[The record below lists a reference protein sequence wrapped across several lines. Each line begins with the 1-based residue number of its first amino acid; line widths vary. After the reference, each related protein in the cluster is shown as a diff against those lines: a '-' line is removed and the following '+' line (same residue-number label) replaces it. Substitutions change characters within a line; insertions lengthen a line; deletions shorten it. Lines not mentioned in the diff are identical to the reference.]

1 MNEETKK
8 PVKLKESI
16 TRNTTAFSSLKSAF
30 LLLSL
35 AQFQKFFPTHMLA
48 GISRIVKQEA
58 NKNTDSFSKMVQNKA
73 VKTRKLLQIFSFS
86 GPRKFHQMPL
96 TQK

>member
-30 LLLSL
+30 LLFSL
-35 AQFQKFFPTHMLA
+35 AKFQKALSHSNA
-48 GISRIVKQEA
+48 GRDL
-58 NKNTDSFSKMVQNKA
+58 KNC
-73 VKTRKLLQIFSFS
+73 
-86 GPRKFHQMPL
+86 
-96 TQK
+96 

>member
-1 MNEETKK
+1 
-8 PVKLKESI
+8 
-16 TRNTTAFSSLKSAF
+16 
-30 LLLSL
+30 
-35 AQFQKFFPTHMLA
+35 MLA

-96 TQK
+96 TQKRNISYIYMLKYRHIKVQNTEAV